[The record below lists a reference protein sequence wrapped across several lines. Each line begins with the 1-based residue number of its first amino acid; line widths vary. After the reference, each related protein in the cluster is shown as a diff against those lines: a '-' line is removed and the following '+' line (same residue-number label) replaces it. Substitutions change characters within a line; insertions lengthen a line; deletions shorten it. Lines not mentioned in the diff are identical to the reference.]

1 MSTVKNSNKKSAVPE
16 YKSRYSDAVKSNL
29 SSVLEGKKFNYDI
42 GSDKLF
48 SQYKDRYTKA
58 GKTAMED
65 TVGHASML
73 TGGYANSYAVTA
85 GQLAYDSYM
94 SKLNDKIPELE
105 QRAYER
111 YRDEEDSAYKKL
123 NTLIGLEDT
132 EYGRYRDSVADYNTN
147 REFEY
152 NKNKDA
158 QAQRNWQAQFDRD
171 KYVNDR
177 DYNRSVLESDRKYN
191 RDVLEN
197 DRDYNRGVYESDRK
211 YNRDVLENDRD
222 YNRGV
227 YESDRKYNRDV
238 LEIERDYNRGVYESD
253 RKYNRDVLEND
264 RDYNRGVYENDRDY
278 AQNVYDSDR
287 NYRIKLNSSLKDAVK
302 NEEENADSGKFSPD
316 DAYDFIKKYSDKIY
330 SDEEF
335 TEALFQLYGEKDG
348 FYDWIEQMKI
358 PGDIEG
364 MTYLELLYKMHPELK
379 PTALSKAGMSDDE
392 MIMKN
397 ATNGGATPPHSQS
410 FWWIN
415 QGQRKNK

>member
-29 SSVLEGKKFNYDI
+29 SSVLGKKKFNYDI

-48 SQYKDRYTKA
+48 SQYKDSYTKA

-65 TVGHASML
+65 TVGNASML

-85 GQLAYDSYM
+85 GQQAYDSYM

-197 DRDYNRGVYESDRK
+197 DRDYNRGVYENDRK

-227 YESDRKYNRDV
+227 YEN
-238 LEIERDYNRGVYESD
+238 D

>member
-29 SSVLEGKKFNYDI
+29 SSVLGKKKFNYDI

-48 SQYKDRYTKA
+48 SQYKDSYTKA

-65 TVGHASML
+65 TVGNASML

-85 GQLAYDSYM
+85 GQQAYDSYM

-105 QRAYER
+105 QRAHER

-238 LEIERDYNRGVYESD
+238 LENDRDYNRGVYESD
-253 RKYNRDVLEND
+253 RKYDRDVLEND

>member
-1 MSTVKNSNKKSAVPE
+1 MSTAKNNKNTAAPE
-16 YKSRYSDAVKSNL
+16 YKSRYSDAVKNNL
-29 SSVLEGKKFNYDI
+29 TSVLNGKKFSYDV

-48 SQYKDRYTKA
+48 SQYKDSYTKA
-58 GKTAMED
+58 GKTAIED
-65 TVGHASML
+65 TVGNASTL

-85 GQLAYDSYM
+85 GQQAYDSYI

-111 YRDEEDSAYKKL
+111 YRDEEDSAYKRL
-123 NTLIGLEDT
+123 NTLIGLENTD
-132 EYGRYRDSVADYNTN
+132 YDRYRDNVADYNTN

-158 QAQRNWQAQFDRD
+158 QAQKNWQAQFDRD

-177 DYNRSVLESDRKYN
+177 DYDRSVLESDRKYN

-227 YESDRKYNRDV
+227 YE
-238 LEIERDYNRGVYESD
+238 
-253 RKYNRDVLEND
+253 
-264 RDYNRGVYENDRDY
+264 NDRDY
-278 AQNVYDSDR
+278 AQKVNDSDR
-287 NYRIKLNSSLKDAVK
+287 NYQIKLNSSLKSAVK
-302 NEEENADSGKFSPD
+302 NEEDKADDGKFSPD

-335 TEALFQLYGEKDG
+335 TEALFQLYGDKDG

-364 MTYLELLYKMHPELK
+364 QTYLELLYKLHPELK
-379 PTALSKAGMSDDE
+379 PTTMSKSGMSDDE
-392 MIMKN
+392 RIMRN

-415 QGQRKNK
+415 QGQSKNR

>member
-1 MSTVKNSNKKSAVPE
+1 MSTVKNSNKKSTVPE

-48 SQYKDRYTKA
+48 SQYKDSYTKA

-65 TVGHASML
+65 TVGNASML

-85 GQLAYDSYM
+85 GQQAYDSYM

-171 KYVNDR
+171 MYVNDR

-227 YESDRKYNRDV
+227 YESDRKYDRDV
-238 LEIERDYNRGVYESD
+238 LENDRDYNRGVYEND
-253 RKYNRDVLEND
+253 RKYDRDVLEND
-264 RDYNRGVYENDRDY
+264 RDYNRGVYENDRDH

-287 NYRIKLNSSLKDAVK
+287 NYLIKLNSSLKDAVK

>member
-29 SSVLEGKKFNYDI
+29 SSVLGKKKFNYDI

-48 SQYKDRYTKA
+48 SQYKDSYTKA

-65 TVGHASML
+65 TVGNASML

-85 GQLAYDSYM
+85 GQQAYDSYM

-227 YESDRKYNRDV
+227 YESDRKYD
-238 LEIERDYNRGVYESD
+238 
-253 RKYNRDVLEND
+253 RDVLEND

>member
-48 SQYKDRYTKA
+48 SQYKDSYTKA

-65 TVGHASML
+65 TVGNASML

-85 GQLAYDSYM
+85 GQQAYDSYM

-211 YNRDVLENDRD
+211 YNRDVLEND
-222 YNRGV
+222 
-227 YESDRKYNRDV
+227 
-238 LEIERDYNRGVYESD
+238 RDYNRGVYESD

>member
-29 SSVLEGKKFNYDI
+29 SSVLGKKKFNYDI

-48 SQYKDRYTKA
+48 SQYKDSYTKA

-65 TVGHASML
+65 TVGNASML

-85 GQLAYDSYM
+85 GQQAYDSYM

-177 DYNRSVLESDRKYN
+177 DFNRSVLESDRKYN

-227 YESDRKYNRDV
+227 YESDRKYD
-238 LEIERDYNRGVYESD
+238 
-253 RKYNRDVLEND
+253 RDVLEND

-379 PTALSKAGMSDDE
+379 PTALSKAGMTDDE

>member
-29 SSVLEGKKFNYDI
+29 SSVLGKKKFNYDI

-48 SQYKDRYTKA
+48 SQYKDSYTKA

-65 TVGHASML
+65 TVGNASTL

-85 GQLAYDSYM
+85 GQQAYDSYM

-227 YESDRKYNRDV
+227 YESDRKYD
-238 LEIERDYNRGVYESD
+238 
-253 RKYNRDVLEND
+253 RDVLEND

>member
-1 MSTVKNSNKKSAVPE
+1 MSTAKNKKNTAAPE

-29 SSVLEGKKFNYDI
+29 SSVLEGKEFSYDV

-48 SQYKDRYTKA
+48 AQYKDSYTKA

-65 TVGHASML
+65 TVGNASTL

-85 GQLAYDSYM
+85 GQQAYDSYM

-111 YRDEEDSAYKKL
+111 YRDEEDSAYKRL
-123 NTLIGLEDT
+123 NTLIGLENTD
-132 EYGRYRDSVADYNTN
+132 YDRYRDSVADYNTN

-152 NKNKDA
+152 NKSKDA
-158 QAQRNWQAQFDRD
+158 QAQENWQAQFDRD
-171 KYVNDR
+171 KYVSDR
-177 DYNRSVLESDRKYN
+177 DYNRSVLES
-191 RDVLEN
+191 

-227 YESDRKYNRDV
+227 YESDRKYNRDA
-238 LEIERDYNRGVYESD
+238 LTEDRDYNRGVYESD

-287 NYRIKLNSSLKDAVK
+287 NYQVKLNSSLKSAVK
-302 NEEENADSGKFSPD
+302 DEEDKADDSKFSPD

-348 FYDWIEQMKI
+348 FYDWMEQMKI

-364 MTYLELLYKMHPELK
+364 QTYLELLYKMHPELK
-379 PTALSKAGMSDDE
+379 PTTYDKMGLSDDE
-392 MIMKN
+392 RIMKN

-415 QGQRKNK
+415 QGQSKNR